1 MTNAMKNDATQQIIS
16 QVDLFGM
23 EYDYMYIY
31 TLYIY
36 NINKTFPSLKH
47 LVISSNTKCLIL
59 GKNILNAN

>member
-36 NINKTFPSLKH
+36 NINKTFPSL
-47 LVISSNTKCLIL
+47 
-59 GKNILNAN
+59 